1 VIEARRRIQE
11 YEVSMEGILAGTASP
26 WAGAKAAHPYGLASP
41 ATKQNFYV
49 VARAGLVHAG
59 GPYFPEPAMTYLLPP
74 LNALR
79 AFEAAA
85 RHLSFKQAAH
95 ELHVTAGAVSQQV
108 RLLEERLGVQL
119 FERLTRQV
127 VLTPAGEA
135 YLTPIRKAFCRIGEA
150 TAELKP
156 EGITNLL
163 HIGVNGS
170 VDIDDLRRRL
180 AQFRRAQPQVAA
192 RISQPA
198 GLHELLEGKV
208 DVLIER
214 SLRRHP
220 GYRCDPMENGF
231 LIAPLGT
238 ADCPEVETLRSC
250 LLAASPPPAMSRR
263 TSRSRLTA

>member
-1 VIEARRRIQE
+1 MPTQPSVLRVMETTRRIQE
-11 YEVSMEGILAGTASP
+11 YEVSIDGSSGGTLVGFLEVCCVSQ
-26 WAGAKAAHPYGLASP
+26 PYGPPSP
-41 ATKQNFYV
+41 VTKQDFSFV
-49 VARAGLVHAG
+49 ERAKLMHPAAL
-59 GPYFPEPAMTYLLPP
+59 PHSSEPAMTYLLPP

-127 VLTPAGEA
+127 VLTREGEA
-135 YLTPIRKAFCRIGEA
+135 YLPPIRKAFGGIAEA

-163 HIGVNGS
+163 HIGVHGS
-170 VDIDDLRRRL
+170 IDIDDLRRRL

-208 DVLIER
+208 DVLIEG

-220 GYRCDPMENGF
+220 GYRCDPLENGF

-238 ADCPEVETLRSC
+238 ADCPEVET
-250 LLAASPPPAMSRR
+250 
-263 TSRSRLTA
+263 

>member
-1 VIEARRRIQE
+1 
-11 YEVSMEGILAGTASP
+11 M
-26 WAGAKAAHPYGLASP
+26 HPSALPHLSE
-41 ATKQNFYV
+41 Q
-49 VARAGLVHAG
+49 
-59 GPYFPEPAMTYLLPP
+59 AMTYLLPP

-127 VLTPAGEA
+127 ILTSVGEA
-135 YLTPIRKAFCRIGEA
+135 YLTPIRKAFGRIAEA

-163 HIGVNGS
+163 HIGIHGC

-180 AQFRRAQPQVAA
+180 SQFRRAQPQVAV
-192 RISQPA
+192 R
-198 GLHELLEGKV
+198 
-208 DVLIER
+208 
-214 SLRRHP
+214 
-220 GYRCDPMENGF
+220 
-231 LIAPLGT
+231 
-238 ADCPEVETLRSC
+238 
-250 LLAASPPPAMSRR
+250 
-263 TSRSRLTA
+263 

>member
-1 VIEARRRIQE
+1 
-11 YEVSMEGILAGTASP
+11 
-26 WAGAKAAHPYGLASP
+26 
-41 ATKQNFYV
+41 
-49 VARAGLVHAG
+49 
-59 GPYFPEPAMTYLLPP
+59 MTYLLPP

-127 VLTPAGEA
+127 ILTPAGEA
-135 YLTPIRKAFCRIGEA
+135 YLMPLRQAFHRIAEA
-150 TAELKP
+150 TAALRP
-156 EGITNLL
+156 EGITSRL
-163 HIGVNGS
+163 HVGVHGG
-170 VDIDDLRRRL
+170 VDVDGLRTRL
-180 AQFRRAQPQVAA
+180 AQFRGAQPQVAL

-208 DVLIER
+208 DVLIEG

-220 GYRCDPMENGF
+220 GYRCDPVEDGF

-238 ADCPEVETLRSC
+238 ADCPEVDTLRSC
-250 LLAASPPPAMSRR
+250 LLAVSAPSTVLRR
-263 TSRSRLTA
+263 AARSRLPA